1 MKQVLQKKSKKATYI
16 GLLIFIVLL
25 IALFPTLINEYS
37 KMKIQNTKQ
46 VSTESMTMTKDEI
59 YKLERQQRELA
70 DQYEENHNWLYDEIK
85 DVAPLI
91 EFGYDFMYDHPEYD
105 KVKIAY
111 PKTTYEI
118 DGKDVTFISDEGKII
133 QAHSQEGWKN
143 VQVK

>member
-1 MKQVLQKKSKKATYI
+1 MKKVLQKKSKKATYT
-16 GLLIFIVLL
+16 GLLIFIVLVVA
-25 IALFPTLINEYS
+25 IVPTLINEYS
-37 KMKIQNTKQ
+37 EMKIQHTKQ

-70 DQYEENHNWLYDEIK
+70 NQYEENHEWLYDEIK

-105 KVKIAY
+105 KLKITY
-111 PKTTYEI
+111 PKTTYKI
-118 DGKDVTFISDEGKII
+118 DGKNVTFISNEGKII
-133 QAHSQEGWKN
+133 RAHTQEGWEN